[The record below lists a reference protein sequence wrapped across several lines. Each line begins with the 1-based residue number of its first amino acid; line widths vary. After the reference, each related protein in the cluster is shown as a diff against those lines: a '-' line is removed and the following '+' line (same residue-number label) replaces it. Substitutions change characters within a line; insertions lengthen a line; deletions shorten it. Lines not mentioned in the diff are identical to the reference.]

1 MREALIVAA
10 AVVGVLSG
18 CAGPAMQTA
27 SPAPEPGERSGS
39 VETPGR
45 SVDLEPTMSSAGRTL
60 LEQGRT
66 QRLAGEYQQ
75 ASASLERALR
85 VDPQQASIWL
95 ELGRLRFDEGNFA
108 QAEQMAR
115 KALSLAPA
123 GDSVQSQAEQLI
135 DQSRRAAGR

>member
-1 MREALIVAA
+1 MREPLIVAA
-10 AVVGVLSG
+10 AVGVLTG
-18 CAGPAMQTA
+18 CAAPSMQTA
-27 SPAPEPGERSGS
+27 SPAPDPAEQTRS
-39 VETPGR
+39 VQTPGR
-45 SVDLEPTMSSAGRTL
+45 TADLEPTMSSAGRTL
-60 LEQGRT
+60 LDQGRT

-85 VDPQQASIWL
+85 VDPQQALIWL
-95 ELGRLRFDEGNFA
+95 ELGRLRLDEGNFA

-135 DQSRRAAGR
+135 DESRRAAGR

>member
-1 MREALIVAA
+1 MREALIVAVA
-10 AVVGVLSG
+10 VGVLTG
-18 CAGPAMQTA
+18 CTGPAMQTA
-27 SPAPEPGERSGS
+27 APAPEPGEQSGS

-45 SVDLEPTMSSAGRTL
+45 TADPEPTMSSAGRTL
-60 LEQGRT
+60 LGQGRT

-85 VDPQQASIWL
+85 VDPQQAAIWL

-115 KALSLAPA
+115 KALSLAAA
-123 GDSVQSQAEQLI
+123 GDSVQSQGEQLI

>member
-1 MREALIVAA
+1 MRAALIVAA
-10 AVVGVLSG
+10 AIGVLSG

-27 SPAPEPGERSGS
+27 SSAPDPGEQSGS

-45 SVDLEPTMSSAGRTL
+45 TNDPEPTMSSAGRTL

-66 QRLAGEYQQ
+66 QRLAGEYLQ
-75 ASASLERALR
+75 ATASLERALR
-85 VDPQQASIWL
+85 VDPQQAPIWL